1 MTLLGFTCKRTRGFF
16 FHICIMNYIYN
27 YDITWHGTWQSI
39 TDTKSHSLNLES
51 SRLLTS
57 LKEGFKTSNKIH
69 PSNNLL
75 SSSWSNKNKK
85 TNLHV
90 YIQSMIYTLQKR
102 NLNQNYV
109 HSNNIHI
116 SDIKSSSVLLKLSCF
131 DA

>member
-1 MTLLGFTCKRTRGFF
+1 MTLWCVHVTVQEFS

-27 YDITWHGTWQSI
+27 HDIMLNGTWQSI
-39 TDTKSHSLNLES
+39 TDTKSHSLNQES

-57 LKEGFKTSNKIH
+57 LKEGFKTSYKIH

-90 YIQSMIYTLQKR
+90 CIQSMIYTLQKR

-109 HSNNIHI
+109 HLNNIHI
-116 SDIKSSSVLLKLSCF
+116 SDIKSSSVLLNSSCF
-131 DA
+131 DV